1 MPEPLNEEQYLSR
14 EAFARYGLALY
25 HAQCL
30 EKTLAI
36 ILTIAPDK
44 DLSMTPAQIDY
55 EMDETFNKTFGD
67 IIKELKTMFKNLEDK
82 LVNRLEA
89 ALLLRNRL
97 AHDYWWEN
105 AVAIMRLDGK
115 KAIILE
121 MDKTT
126 MEFME
131 LDAIFMD
138 LLMEQR
144 RMLHITDEMVE
155 QMAEKTKQGAVEY
168 FKIKKRKRGK
178 H

>member
-1 MPEPLNEEQYLSR
+1 
-14 EAFARYGLALY
+14 
-25 HAQCL
+25 
-30 EKTLAI
+30 
-36 ILTIAPDK
+36 
-44 DLSMTPAQIDY
+44 
-55 EMDETFNKTFGD
+55 
-67 IIKELKTMFKNLEDK
+67 
-82 LVNRLEA
+82 
-89 ALLLRNRL
+89 
-97 AHDYWWEN
+97 
-105 AVAIMRLDGK
+105 
-115 KAIILE
+115 